1 MGRMLLRFRLNVAM
15 AFGTLVDRPARSALT
30 LLGIV
35 IGILALTVMMALIG
49 ALQTSVNDALL
60 PLGVG
65 VFQAQREPLMGGR
78 PPNFKEIA
86 RRKPFTLEDVEELN
100 RRLKLTVAVGGE
112 AWTWGTAVKSRD
124 KTMPPSCGMAGMTPS
139 FFDANALEIE
149 QGRAVNATDI
159 AQGRNVAVIGHDV
172 VKTLFPRGAHTAIG
186 EEIRLQNKPFTVV
199 GTMAEKP
206 ALFGAAWRN
215 CLVAVPISTYHQH
228 FGKPSLHVTFIAANR
243 HDVKAAY
250 EEAHLTLRTM
260 RGLKPGQADDFEM
273 FDNESE
279 GEELQGFAVA
289 ITAAAGAICLIALL
303 VGGVGVMNI
312 MLVSVMERTREIGV
326 RKALGA
332 RPSAILAQFMTEAVV
347 LTGLGGVVGVV
358 IAYAIVSAGAALLSL
373 PATVPAWTVILAL
386 ASSAGVGLL
395 AGIYPAARAA
405 KLPPIEALR
414 YE

>member
-1 MGRMLLRFRLNVAM
+1 MRRALLRMRLNVAM
-15 AFGTLVDRPARSALT
+15 AFGTLVDRPGRSVLT

-49 ALQTSVNDALL
+49 ALQTSVSDALL

-65 VFQAQREPLMGGR
+65 VFQAQKEPLMGGQR
-78 PPNFKEIA
+78 ANSAEIA
-86 RRKPFTLEDVEELN
+86 RRPPFTMEDVDELN
-100 RRLKLTVAVGGE
+100 RRLVHTRAVGGE
-112 AWTWGTAVKSRD
+112 AWRWGASLRTDQLS
-124 KTMPPSCGMAGMTPS
+124 MPPLCSVAGMTPS
-139 FFDANALEIE
+139 FFEANAMDLDK
-149 QGRAVNATDI
+149 GRVVNAQDVE
-159 AQGRNVAVIGHDV
+159 QGRNVAVIGSDV
-172 VKTLFPRGAHTAIG
+172 VKTLFPRGPLTALG
-186 EEIRLQNKPFTVV
+186 EEIRIQNKPYTVI

-215 CLVAVPISTYHQH
+215 CVVAVPMRAFQKD
-228 FGKPSLHVTFIAANR
+228 FGKPTLHVTFIARDR
-243 HDVKAAY
+243 HDVKTAY
-250 EEAHLTLRTM
+250 EEARITIRTM
-260 RGLKPGQADDFEM
+260 RGLKPGQDDDFEM

-279 GEELQGFAVA
+279 GQELQGFAVA

-332 RPSAILAQFMTEAVV
+332 RPSAILGQFMTEAIV

-358 IAYAIVSAGAALLSL
+358 IAYAIVSAGAAILDL
-373 PATVPAWTVILAL
+373 PATVPLWTVLLAL
-386 ASSAGVGLL
+386 GSSAGVGLL

-405 KLPPIEALR
+405 RLPPIEALR